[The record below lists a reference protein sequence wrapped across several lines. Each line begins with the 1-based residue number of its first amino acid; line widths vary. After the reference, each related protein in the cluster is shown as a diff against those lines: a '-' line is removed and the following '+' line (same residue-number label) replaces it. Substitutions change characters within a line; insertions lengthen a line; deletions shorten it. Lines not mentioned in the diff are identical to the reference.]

1 MKRLLLLLQLF
12 STASICAQ
20 QLSYYLPAGVTY
32 NKEIPTPGS
41 VVGHEVGEWHI
52 THDRL
57 VYYMQ
62 MVAAQS
68 KRMKLTVTGRTHEG
82 RQQLAIFISSPENLA
97 RLETIRQQHLQLS
110 DPAKSSGLNTAEM
123 PAVVWIGCS
132 IHGNEP
138 SGANMSLLLAYYLA
152 AAEGSNIDELLKN
165 TVIILDPSLNPDGLN
180 RFANWVNMHKSS
192 VVVSDVNNREL
203 NEVWPGGRTNHYWF
217 DLNRDWLPAQQPESR
232 NRIEVFH
239 NWRPNILTDHHE
251 MGSNSTF
258 FFQPGVPSRVNP
270 NTPDQNQV
278 LTAAIGSFHARY
290 LDSIGSLYFTK
301 EGYDDFYYGKGSTF
315 PDIHGGVGILFEQ
328 ASSRGHFQQT
338 QNGLLTFPFT
348 IRNQFVTALSTLEA
362 AVQLRV
368 RLLNYQRDF
377 YQDVKKE
384 AAAFPVKTYVFGHS
398 YDQARNRMFIELLLR
413 HRVEILENKSPL
425 EADGKKFLPGSSWL
439 IPVNQ
444 PQFKLVKTLFEKTL
458 QFKDSLF
465 YDITS
470 WTFPLALGLPFAE
483 LKAVP
488 VNNTGVPV
496 TQVPATAG
504 GIQVQ
509 AAAYAYA
516 FEWDDLYAPRLL
528 YALQSKGVV
537 VRVASQVFDAV
548 TASGTRS
555 FTYGSIIIPVGL
567 QRMSKEAL
575 SLLLDK
581 EGKETGVA
589 VYALATGYASKGV
602 DLGSNS
608 LLPVKTPRILL
619 VGGTGVSSNDAG
631 EIWHLLDQRLRI
643 PVTLVETDRLT
654 SVNLGNYTTLI
665 LPEGNYGALGKAA
678 QERLQQWVSNGGTLL
693 AFENAG
699 RFLSAAGITK
709 TLYKTA
715 DGKTD
720 TTLVLPYY
728 LRSDETR
735 AREMPGSIFE
745 AFMDPTHPLCYGY
758 REKTISIFKAN
769 TLFMDK
775 NNDPYATPVQ
785 LSSNPL
791 QSGYLHRN
799 YTEAVKQMAVVNV
812 ENVGRGKV
820 ITYNENM
827 AFRAFW
833 TGTMKLLINGI
844 FFQ

>member
-1 MKRLLLLLQLF
+1 MTRFLVFLLICSGLQL
-12 STASICAQ
+12 SAQ
-20 QLSYYLPAGVTY
+20 QLPYYLPTGVSY
-32 NKEIPTPGS
+32 NKSVPTPQS
-41 VVGHEVGEWHI
+41 VIGHEVGEWHI

-57 VYYMQ
+57 VYYMRA
-62 MVAAQS
+62 VAAS
-68 KRMKLTVTGRTHEG
+68 SNRMKLTVTGTTHEG

-97 RLETIRQQHLQLS
+97 RIETIREQHLQLC
-110 DPAKSSGLNTAEM
+110 DPAKSGSLNPESM

-152 AAEGSNIDELLKN
+152 AAEGSKVDELLKN
-165 TVIILDPSLNPDGLN
+165 TVIILDPSFNPDGLN
-180 RFANWVNMHKSS
+180 RFATWVNMHKSA
-192 VVVSDVNNREL
+192 VVVSDPNNREL

-232 NRIEVFH
+232 NRIQVYH
-239 NWRPNILTDHHE
+239 DWRPNILTDHHE

-270 NTPDQNQV
+270 NTPDLNQE
-278 LTAAIGSFHARY
+278 LTAAIGNFHARY

-328 ASSRGHFQQT
+328 GSSRGHFQQT

-377 YQDVKKE
+377 YQQVKKE
-384 AAAFPVKTYVFGHS
+384 AAAFPVKAYVFGHP
-398 YDQARNRMFIELLLR
+398 YDQSRNRIFIDMLLR
-413 HRVEILENKSPL
+413 HRVEVYENKNTLSA
-425 EADGKKFLPGSSWL
+425 EGKTFQPGTSWI
-439 IPVNQ
+439 IPVQQ
-444 PQFKLVKTLFEKTL
+444 PQFKVIKTLFEKT
-458 QFKDSLF
+458 FSYKDSLF

-470 WTFPLALGLPFAE
+470 WTFPLALGLPYAE
-483 LKAVP
+483 LKTLPATPMGPALVQVP
-488 VNNTGVPV
+488 VF
-496 TQVPATAG
+496 TA
-504 GIQVQ
+504 
-509 AAAYAYA
+509 ASPLSTTAYAYA
-516 FEWDDLYAPRLL
+516 FDWDDLHAPRLL
-528 YALQSKGVV
+528 YALQSKGVT
-537 VRVASQVFDAV
+537 VRVATQLFE
-548 TASGTRS
+548 ASTPSGNRS
-555 FTYGSIIIPVGL
+555 FTYGTIVIPVGL

-575 SLLLDK
+575 VQLLDK
-581 EGKETGVA
+581 EARQAGITIHTLTTGLSA
-589 VYALATGYASKGV
+589 KGI

-608 LLPVKTPRILL
+608 FLPVKSPRILL
-619 VGGTGVSSNDAG
+619 VGGTGVSSTDAG
-631 EIWHLLDQRLRI
+631 EIWHLLDQRLQI
-643 PVTLVETDRLT
+643 PVTIVETERLS
-654 SVNLGNYTTLI
+654 SVNLGSYTTVI
-665 LPEGNYGALGKAA
+665 LPEGNYTSVSKPV
-678 QERLQQWVSNGGTLL
+678 QERLQQYVSNGGTIL

-699 RFLSAAGITK
+699 RFLSGAGITK

-715 DGKTD
+715 EGKPD
-720 TTLVLPYY
+720 TSLVLPYY
-728 LRSDETR
+728 LRTDETR

-745 AFMDPTHPLCYGY
+745 AVIDNTHPLCYGY
-758 REKTISIFKAN
+758 REKNISIFKAN

-775 NNDPYATPVQ
+775 NNDPYSTPV
-785 LSSNPL
+785 LLTSNPL
-791 QSGYLHRN
+791 QSGYLHRTYN
-799 YTEAVKQMAVVNV
+799 EAVKQMAVVNV
-812 ENVGRGKV
+812 ESVGRGRV

-833 TGTMKLLINGI
+833 LGTMKLLVNGI